1 MNAPQYAST
10 FPGVLQRFFCDRLID
25 QQNASLQTVASY
37 RDTFR
42 LLLSYVQDQTSR
54 SASNIG
60 FSDLNVST
68 ILGFLG
74 YLEKNRGNKVG
85 TRNLRLAAIRS
96 FVRYAATE
104 GPVFLT
110 AAQRIL
116 AIPMKRTE
124 HPLVGFLSREEV
136 QAILDAADPST
147 WSGRRDRALLTTAY
161 NTGARVS
168 EMISVRNMDLSL
180 QRSPFL
186 RIRGKGRKERVV
198 PLWKSTV
205 RLLKQWSRDIDAS
218 DDSPLFPNRQG
229 LPLSRSGVEDRL
241 RRLVKTASG
250 SCPSLLK
257 QNISPHTLR
266 HTTAMHM
273 LQSGVDF
280 TVISLWLG
288 HESPSTTHIYVEA
301 DLAMKEKALSTLHP
315 PRGTPRTYKTSDKL
329 LAFLE
334 RL

>member
-186 RIRGKGRKERVV
+186 RIRGKGRKE
-198 PLWKSTV
+198 P
-205 RLLKQWSRDIDAS
+205 
-218 DDSPLFPNRQG
+218 
-229 LPLSRSGVEDRL
+229 
-241 RRLVKTASG
+241 
-250 SCPSLLK
+250 
-257 QNISPHTLR
+257 
-266 HTTAMHM
+266 
-273 LQSGVDF
+273 
-280 TVISLWLG
+280 
-288 HESPSTTHIYVEA
+288 
-301 DLAMKEKALSTLHP
+301 
-315 PRGTPRTYKTSDKL
+315 
-329 LAFLE
+329 
-334 RL
+334 